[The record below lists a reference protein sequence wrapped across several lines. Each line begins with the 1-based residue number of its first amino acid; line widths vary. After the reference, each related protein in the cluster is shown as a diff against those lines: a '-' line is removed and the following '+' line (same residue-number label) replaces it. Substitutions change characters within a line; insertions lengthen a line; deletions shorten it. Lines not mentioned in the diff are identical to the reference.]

1 MSKHP
6 DDNDKDLINGAPAG
20 DPLTE
25 AYTGMV
31 SPDIEEINEHAASR
45 AKEDQVEPDS
55 M

>member
-1 MSKHP
+1 MSKNP
-6 DDNDKDLINGAPAG
+6 DNNDKDLINGAPAG

-31 SPDIEEINEHAASR
+31 SPDIVEINEHAASL
-45 AKEDQVEPDS
+45 AKEDAIEPDS